1 MISARKSL
9 LGDGI
14 LYWGFPILTALLL
27 NGILISFIPGLVS
40 PVSDRPPNVE
50 SIPSFR
56 MVRIKPPV
64 RAVEKK
70 LFPKKT
76 EPVQTSKVLPE
87 ITKTEFTP
95 PKKLNLSLDLK
106 THLPTSLPTAKV
118 LPVMDF
124 TLPPLKIKAQPI
136 SLKKTTQPQT
146 LKKTTQPQTLKKTTQ
161 PPSLK
166 KTTQPPSLKKTTQP
180 PSLKKTTQP
189 QTLEKTTQPPS
200 LKKTTQPL
208 SHSISTLKS
217 FYTPDEIDNPLLP
230 LIRNPPVYPR
240 SAKRRGIQG
249 WVDIVYT
256 INRSGDV
263 ENVQIVKATP
273 EGVYEKSVLRA
284 VSGWRFSPGTVKG
297 KPVNIRVKQR
307 LRFELN
313 HERN

>member
-166 KTTQPPSLKKTTQP
+166 KTTQP
-180 PSLKKTTQP
+180 
-189 QTLEKTTQPPS
+189 
-200 LKKTTQPL
+200 L

>member
-1 MISARKSL
+1 M
-9 LGDGI
+9 
-14 LYWGFPILTALLL
+14 
-27 NGILISFIPGLVS
+27 
-40 PVSDRPPNVE
+40 
-50 SIPSFR
+50 
-56 MVRIKPPV
+56 
-64 RAVEKK
+64 
-70 LFPKKT
+70 
-76 EPVQTSKVLPE
+76 
-87 ITKTEFTP
+87 
-95 PKKLNLSLDLK
+95 
-106 THLPTSLPTAKV
+106 
-118 LPVMDF
+118 
-124 TLPPLKIKAQPI
+124 
-136 SLKKTTQPQT
+136 
-146 LKKTTQPQTLKKTTQ
+146 
-161 PPSLK
+161 
-166 KTTQPPSLKKTTQP
+166 
-180 PSLKKTTQP
+180 
-189 QTLEKTTQPPS
+189 
-200 LKKTTQPL
+200 
-208 SHSISTLKS
+208 KS

>member
-161 PPSLK
+161 PPSL
-166 KTTQPPSLKKTTQP
+166 
-180 PSLKKTTQP
+180 
-189 QTLEKTTQPPS
+189 EKTTQPPS